1 MGLAGRLSSLGL
13 RLLLSALLVCTRSQD
28 QESVFAIVGEEFTF
42 SPKFIGKIQE
52 VTWMKGRNKVA
63 EWDYSD
69 GLPTYFSSL
78 AGREQ
83 LDTSGN
89 LTIKKLNLDDTAEY
103 EAQVLAD
110 DNDQLQ
116 FTKFVLEV
124 LDPPPP
130 SVLNCSVTNGL
141 IRISCVIKFSKEVHY
156 SWYRDDIKI
165 MHANNSVLELKEN
178 VDPSEKV
185 FCVREVSKTK
195 INNSISLSACFWESP
210 KSLSRGRNGLIAIF
224 VIIIILLLFMGAL
237 FFLWKRGLLS
247 NILYQIR
254 TKHSVVDKTEDLTED
269 GRFLEESS
277 QKEVN
282 TKCIVTEKNK
292 RDYSTIYYVTSEK
305 NQLSYEEKNSKESKS
320 VSQADLFSTQENA
333 DSENITK
340 ESQEPGSNSRLNH
353 ESGMEFTKSCIFQD
367 EEKNS
372 KESKSVSQ
380 ADLFSTQENADSENI
395 TKESQEPG
403 SNSRLNHESGMEF
416 TKSCIFQDEEK
427 NSKESKSVSQADL
440 FSTQENADSEN
451 ITKESQEPG
460 SNSRLNHESGMEFT
474 KSCIFQD
481 EEKNSKESKSVSQAD
496 LFSTQEN
503 ADSENITKESQE
515 PGSNSR
521 LNHESGMEF
530 TKSCIFQ
537 DEEKNSKESKSVSQA
552 DLFSTQENAD
562 SENITKESQE
572 PGCFIWPL
580 RFAMVFEPCLE
591 ILNSKGTQ
599 TNNTMD

>member
-237 FFLWKRGLLS
+237 FFLWKR
-247 NILYQIR
+247 
-254 TKHSVVDKTEDLTED
+254 VVDKTEDLTED

-277 QKEVN
+277 QKE
-282 TKCIVTEKNK
+282 
-292 RDYSTIYYVTSEK
+292 
-305 NQLSYEEKNSKESKS
+305 
-320 VSQADLFSTQENA
+320 
-333 DSENITK
+333 
-340 ESQEPGSNSRLNH
+340 
-353 ESGMEFTKSCIFQD
+353 D

-395 TKESQEPG
+395 TKESQEP
-403 SNSRLNHESGMEF
+403 
-416 TKSCIFQDEEK
+416 DEEK

-451 ITKESQEPG
+451 ITKESQEP
-460 SNSRLNHESGMEFT
+460 
-474 KSCIFQD
+474 D

-515 PGSNSR
+515 P
-521 LNHESGMEF
+521 
-530 TKSCIFQ
+530 

-572 PGCFIWPL
+572 PD
-580 RFAMVFEPCLE
+580 EE
-591 ILNSKGTQ
+591 KNSKESKSVSQADLFSTQ
-599 TNNTMD
+599 ENADSENITKESQEPDLKQ